1 MKTRK
6 TGSGIRIVLASASP
20 RRKELLLQIGI
31 SAEIM
36 PGSGPETYTAETP
49 SGIVKELSRKKAE
62 EAAARCGA
70 GTVVI
75 GADTIVVKDGRVLGK
90 PKSKADAARM
100 LRLLSGG
107 THSVYTGV
115 TLLLTG
121 GGRKTFSERTD
132 VSVYPLAEREIR
144 AYIETGEPLDK
155 AGAYG
160 IQGRFAAY
168 IRKISGDYTN
178 VVGLPLGR
186 TAQELKNFIT

>member
-1 MKTRK
+1 MKKRK
-6 TGSGIRIVLASASP
+6 AGSGVRIVLASASP

-31 SAEIM
+31 RADIM
-36 PGSGPETYTAETP
+36 PGSGRETYAASTP
-49 SGIVKELSRKKAE
+49 SGIVRELSRKKAE
-62 EAAARCGA
+62 EAAALCEA

-75 GADTIVVKDGRVLGK
+75 GADTIVVKDGEVLGK

-107 THSVYTGV
+107 THSVHTGV
-115 TLLLTG
+115 TILAAG
-121 GGRKTFSERTD
+121 GKRKTFSVRTD
-132 VSVYPLAEREIR
+132 VSVYPLSESEITD
-144 AYIETGEPLDK
+144 YIETGEPADK

-168 IRKISGDYTN
+168 IRRIGGDYSN